1 MVGVIGRSLAL
12 GLALCAAGC
21 ARPASPTEVVAAYF
35 AALGRDPIRTLPL
48 LTPAFHEQH
57 GLHAV
62 TSAEA
67 RAGGS
72 GEAPRA
78 GALAVD
84 RFELGWLAVQSR
96 EGFRALRGLLAVTP
110 VRDEITGDR
119 AGVTVLVQAGAGP
132 AFEQRFALAREAPGA
147 SWRIDSIEQS
157 GVAPGAE
164 LAAFVAHPTEAERQR
179 LERISRAGG

>member
-1 MVGVIGRSLAL
+1 MIGRCLAL
-12 GLALCAAGC
+12 GLALCAAAC
-21 ARPASPTEVVAAYF
+21 ARPASPAEVVAAYF

-57 GLHAV
+57 ALHAV

-67 RAGGS
+67 RGGGR
-72 GEAPRA
+72 GEPPDA

-96 EGFRALRGLLAVTP
+96 EGFRALRDRLGVTP
-110 VRDEITGDR
+110 IGDEATGDR
-119 AGVTVLVQAGAGP
+119 AHVSVRIEAGAAP
-132 AFEQRFALAREAPGA
+132 AFEQRFALVRQAPGA
-147 SWRIDSIEQS
+147 PWRIDSIEQS

-164 LAAFVAHPTEAERQR
+164 LAAFVAHPTEAERVR
-179 LERISRAGG
+179 LERISRARG